1 MEKNNGNFSMDEI
14 KRLAQSDAGRKLMAM
29 LESQHGSTSDAVRS
43 SMKSGDMEQAKKALS
58 AFLSDPKAQAL
69 LRQLEENSHG

>member
-14 KRLAQSDAGRKLMAM
+14 QKMMRSDAGRQLMAM
-29 LESQHGSTSDAVRS
+29 LQSHHADAADAARIS
-43 SMKSGDMEQAKKALS
+43 AQSGDMEQAKKALS

-69 LRQLEENSHG
+69 LRQLEAQQNG

>member
-1 MEKNNGNFSMDEI
+1 MGKNNGNFSMEEI
-14 KRLAQSDAGRKLMAM
+14 KRLAQSDAGRQLMAM
-29 LESQHGSTSDAVRS
+29 LEGSHGAADAVRS
-43 SMKSGDMEQAKKALS
+43 SVQSGDMEQAKNALS